1 MAMIPCNQRPPAAPG
16 VRGWSLERAGLPLL
30 VAVETII
37 RHSSLL
43 TERLDLNVSFVW
55 FDIGY
60 TLLYTQRETTYQK
73 ALRKFGID
81 VPLKDL
87 EKEFHL
93 TDKLFMREYPG
104 FFLQPRDVFMPAYLG
119 IVNHRMGVRVNLCEL
134 DACWETIK
142 KQFENYWLPFKGVK
156 EVLLELERRSIGLG
170 VISNWDCTARDILR
184 SAGLSRFFDPLI
196 ISCEVDCTKPDA
208 RIFDLALQ
216 KASAEAHRSL
226 YVGDNYYDDCLG
238 SRKVGMN
245 ALIINRFG
253 SLGVEEI
260 DDCPIIQQLSDIFE
274 YID

>member
-1 MAMIPCNQRPPAAPG
+1 MPSFVIFCN
-16 VRGWSLERAGLPLL
+16 
-30 VAVETII
+30 
-37 RHSSLL
+37 
-43 TERLDLNVSFVW
+43 ERLDLNISFVW

-60 TLLYTQRETTYQK
+60 TLLYMQRETTYQK
-73 ALRKFGID
+73 ALQEFGID
-81 VPLKDL
+81 VPLADL

-104 FFLQPRDVFMPAYLG
+104 FFLQPREVFMPAYLG
-119 IVNHRMGVRVNLCEL
+119 IMNYHLGLCLNLCEL
-134 DACWETIK
+134 DACWEAIK
-142 KQFENYWLPFKGVK
+142 KDLDNYWLPFNGAK

-170 VISNWDCTARDILR
+170 VISNWDCTARDILS
-184 SAGLSRFFDPLI
+184 SAGLSEFFDPLI
-196 ISCEVDCTKPDA
+196 ISCEVDCSKPDS
-208 RIFDLALQ
+208 RIFNLALQ
-216 KASAEAHRSL
+216 KASAEAGRCL

-260 DDCPIIQQLSDIFE
+260 DDCPVIHQLSDILV

>member
-1 MAMIPCNQRPPAAPG
+1 MNI
-16 VRGWSLERAGLPLL
+16 
-30 VAVETII
+30 
-37 RHSSLL
+37 
-43 TERLDLNVSFVW
+43 SFVW

-60 TLLYTQRETTYQK
+60 TLLYMQRETTYQK

-81 VPLKDL
+81 VRLADL

-104 FFLQPRDVFMPAYLG
+104 FLLQPRKVYMPAYLG
-119 IVNHRMGVRVNLCEL
+119 ILNYRMGLSVNLCEL
-134 DACWETIK
+134 DTCW
-142 KQFENYWLPFKGVK
+142 
-156 EVLLELERRSIGLG
+156 EVLLELKRRSIGLG
-170 VISNWDCTARDILR
+170 VISNWDCTARDILS
-184 SAGLSRFFDPLI
+184 SAGLSEFFDPLI
-196 ISCEVDCTKPDA
+196 ISCEVNCTKPDS
-208 RIFDLALQ
+208 RIFNLALQ
-216 KASAEAHRSL
+216 KASAEARRCF

-260 DDCPIIQQLSDIFE
+260 EDCPIIHQLSDIFD